1 MAYDLKT
8 EKSESTSMVDH
19 LIRTRRSIYPKAYN
33 DNEITDQEIWRVLEN
48 ANWAPNHK
56 KTEPWRFRVLR
67 GNALVRL
74 GEFLA
79 GIYKS
84 KTPKELFSAAKFD
97 KMRTKPTRASCVIA
111 IYMHRDP
118 EERLQE
124 WEEIAAVSA
133 AVQNMWLTCSA
144 LGIGAYWSTPSAFIN
159 ADSFIDVLPGERCLG
174 LFYMGK
180 CDEAERP
187 GKRGPVGDK
196 VIWITE

>member
-1 MAYDLKT
+1 MAIEMNTEKT
-8 EKSESTSMVDH
+8 ESASVVDH
-19 LIRTRRSIYPKAYN
+19 VIQTRRSIYPKAYN
-33 DNEITDQEIWRVLEN
+33 EIEITDQEIWRVLEN

-67 GNALVRL
+67 GNALERL

-84 KTPKELFSAAKFD
+84 KTPAELFSESKFE
-97 KMRTKPTRASCVIA
+97 KIRTKATRASCVIA
-111 IYMHRDP
+111 IYMFRDP
-118 EERLQE
+118 EKRIQE

-144 LGIGAYWSTPSAFIN
+144 MGIGAYWSTPSAFIDAEN
-159 ADSFIDVLPGERCLG
+159 FIDVEQGERCLG

-180 CDEAERP
+180 CDKVDKP
-187 GKRGPVGDK
+187 GKRKPVGDK
-196 VIWITE
+196 VIWITD